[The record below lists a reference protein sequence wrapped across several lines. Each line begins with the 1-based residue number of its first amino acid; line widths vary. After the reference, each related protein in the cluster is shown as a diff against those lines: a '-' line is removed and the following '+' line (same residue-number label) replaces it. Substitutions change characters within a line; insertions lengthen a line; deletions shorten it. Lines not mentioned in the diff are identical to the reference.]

1 MPIPSFEE
9 VMKITDSVSSNAALE
24 NPEAKALYEC
34 CREVRRWACVVEV
47 GCQLGRS
54 SSIITQ
60 MASALNFYSLHI
72 DPYTGQPEFMQ
83 QWATMMYRVGGVQ
96 EHAFTLLCMRTEQ
109 AEWHL
114 EKLAPFD
121 LAYIDG
127 DHGTAEVEMDL
138 ALVACKI
145 RRGGLLACHDYGRE
159 SLPTVKSALDG
170 FIDER
175 WKMEKHVGTL
185 GVWRRQ

>member
-1 MPIPSFEE
+1 
-9 VMKITDSVSSNAALE
+9 
-24 NPEAKALYEC
+24 
-34 CREVRRWACVVEV
+34 
-47 GCQLGRS
+47 
-54 SSIITQ
+54 
-60 MASALNFYSLHI
+60 
-72 DPYTGQPEFMQ
+72 
-83 QWATMMYRVGGVQ
+83 MMYFLGGVQ

-109 AEWHL
+109 AAWHL

-145 RRGGLLACHDYGRE
+145 RRGGLLACHDYCRE
-159 SLPTVKSALDG
+159 SLPTVKIALDG

-175 WKMEKHVGTL
+175 WEMEKHVGTL
-185 GVWRRQ
+185 GVWRRK